1 MRGSSKILMALV
13 AMVIFAAPF
22 AQAEDELGLPTDKTA
37 GSTFKLVRFDGVV
50 YRIFM
55 EIPCDLY
62 FSRIDDEHH
71 LLTVQP
77 VTDKV
82 TVTPFCEVS
91 VQWGTFPAV
100 SLGLE
105 IGGTNSWLLGT
116 ETGYAE
122 K

>member
-1 MRGSSKILMALV
+1 MRGSSKILMALA
-13 AMVIFAAPF
+13 AMVILAAPF
-22 AQAEDELGLPTDKTA
+22 AQAEDELGLPTDKTT

-71 LLTVQP
+71 LLTVRP

-91 VQWGTFPAV
+91 VQWGVFPAV
-100 SLGLE
+100 ILGLE